1 MKSMN
6 AMIKKIFLGIGV
18 LMLPY
23 VVQAQSLKLPT
34 DWTQNV
40 TPFRI
45 AGNIYYVGTQG
56 LGAYLITSGH
66 QAILLDTSL
75 PENVRLIEQNIQ
87 QLGFKLSDVKLIIPS
102 HAHWDHVGALAQ
114 MQKDTGA
121 KVVAMQQD
129 VAALKTG
136 KPIGENTFQEI
147 AFRPVQVDKVVQ
159 DGDSVKLGKI
169 QLKAILTPGHTPG
182 CTTWSTAVQEQGQ
195 TRTVV
200 FPCSISVAGN
210 VLIGNQQYPEIVRD
224 YRQSFARLKNM
235 QADIVLTSHPD
246 AAGIMARKAKYD
258 AGQQDAFIDPQLLP
272 QIVKEAEAAFD
283 KALASSKQ

>member
-1 MKSMN
+1 MMK
-6 AMIKKIFLGIGV
+6 KTFLGLGLLI
-18 LMLPY
+18 LPF
-23 VVQAQSLKLPT
+23 VAQAEPLKLPA

-45 AGNIYYVGTQG
+45 AGNIYYVGTHG

-66 QAILLDTSL
+66 QAVLLDTGL
-75 PENVRLIEQNIQ
+75 PENAALIEQNIQ
-87 QLGFKLSDVKLIIPS
+87 QLGFKRSDIKMILIS

-114 MQKDTGA
+114 IQKDTGA

-136 KPIGENTFQEI
+136 KPIGDNTVQEI
-147 AFRPVQVDKVVQ
+147 AFTPVQVDKIVQ
-159 DGDSVKLGKI
+159 DGASVKLGKVKL
-169 QLKAILTPGHTPG
+169 QATLTPGHTPG
-182 CTTWSTAVQEQGQ
+182 CTTWSTEIQEQGQ
-195 TRTVV
+195 IRKVV

-210 VLIGNQQYPEIVRD
+210 VLAGNQHYSKIVQD

-246 AAGIMARKAKYD
+246 AAEIMTRKAKYD
-258 AGQQDAFIDPQLLP
+258 AGQHDAFIDPQLLP
-272 QIVKEAEAAFD
+272 QLVKDAEAAFD
-283 KALASSKQ
+283 KALASSKP